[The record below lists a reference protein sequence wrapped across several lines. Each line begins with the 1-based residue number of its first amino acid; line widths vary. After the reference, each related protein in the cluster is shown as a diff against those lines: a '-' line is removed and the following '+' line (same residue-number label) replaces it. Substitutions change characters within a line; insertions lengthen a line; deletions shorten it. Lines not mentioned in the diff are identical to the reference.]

1 MGPAWLDDLLALV
14 MVAIAV
20 YEVGRLSVAWA
31 INRPSE
37 RDVDVF
43 HLAMGISMAGMLTG
57 HLSLFAAQ
65 AWAVLF
71 GAAAVWFACRV
82 PWSVAASTNA
92 STSLGHRLTHVVSS
106 VAMVYMLLVMA
117 PASGDH
123 GAGAMGA
130 MSMGVHRFPVA
141 AVGLAVVL
149 AVGVVFSAGH
159 LGVGAADD
167 ETVVLDDV
175 DVDFLGDDEPGQL
188 AVQTTAVR
196 ARRGAS
202 RFLAPRSAS
211 AVEVAMGL
219 VMAYMLLTLI

>member
-1 MGPAWLDDLLALV
+1 MGPAWLDDLLAVV

-31 INRPSE
+31 TNRPSE

-71 GAAAVWFACRV
+71 GAATVWFACRV

-117 PASGDH
+117 PVSGDH
-123 GAGAMGA
+123 GGGAMGA

-149 AVGVVFSAGH
+149 AAGVIFSAGH
-159 LGVGAADD
+159 LRVGTADD
-167 ETVVLDDV
+167 EADLDV
-175 DVDFLGDDEPGQL
+175 DVEALGEDERGQL
-188 AVQTTAVR
+188 AVRTTAVR
-196 ARRGAS
+196 ARRGSS

-211 AVEVAMGL
+211 GVEVAMGL